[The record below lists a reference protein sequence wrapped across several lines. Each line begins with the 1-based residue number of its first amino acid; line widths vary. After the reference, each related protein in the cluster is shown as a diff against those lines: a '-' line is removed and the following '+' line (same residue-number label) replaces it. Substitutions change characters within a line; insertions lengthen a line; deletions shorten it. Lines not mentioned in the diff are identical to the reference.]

1 MDDKQFEQW
10 STGFIALL
18 VLSLI
23 IYTIKRMTNTL
34 INISFVE
41 IWGLL
46 VILLNIISGL
56 LILQKKEE

>member
-1 MDDKQFEQW
+1 MDDRQFEQW
-10 STGFIALL
+10 STGFIAVL
-18 VLSLI
+18 VLALI
-23 IYTIKRMTNTL
+23 ICTIKRMTNTL

-41 IWGLL
+41 IWGSL

>member
-1 MDDKQFEQW
+1 MDNKQFEQW

-56 LILQKKEE
+56 LILQKNEE

>member
-1 MDDKQFEQW
+1 MDNRQFEQW

-18 VLSLI
+18 VLTLI
-23 IYTIKRMTNTL
+23 IYTIKRMTNTF

-41 IWGLL
+41 IWGSL

-56 LILQKKEE
+56 LILQKNEE